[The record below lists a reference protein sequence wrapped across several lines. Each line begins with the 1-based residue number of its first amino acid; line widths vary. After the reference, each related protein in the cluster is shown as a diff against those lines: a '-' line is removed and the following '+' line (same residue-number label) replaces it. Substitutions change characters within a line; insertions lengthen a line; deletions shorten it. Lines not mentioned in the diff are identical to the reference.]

1 MLALFILINPLRIL
15 LSLLMYF
22 SLMQRKAILALL
34 LLAAVS
40 VNAQRKD
47 TRTYQKET
55 TEEPRVNLANGT
67 HGVSLGKGKKAVP
80 EPLPPTNKLEADYK
94 SIGSSMPPL
103 RAVTPSGQVYTDSS
117 LKNDANL
124 FVMMFNPTCEH
135 CEDMT
140 RALEK
145 DIALFKSSA
154 IVLLA
159 TPNMGPYLEYFDKN
173 TKYSQYPT
181 LKVGL
186 DSAKFIDHTFTYQ
199 SLPQINVYDKDRKL
213 IKSFSG
219 INTIEQL
226 KPYIQ

>member
-1 MLALFILINPLRIL
+1 MFALFILINPLRIS

-34 LLAAVS
+34 LLSAAS
-40 VNAQRKD
+40 AGAQQKD
-47 TRTYQKET
+47 TRTYRKET
-55 TEEPRVNLANGT
+55 TVEPRVNLGAGT
-67 HGVSLGKGKKAVP
+67 HGVSLSKGKKAIP
-80 EPLPPTNKLEADYK
+80 EPLPPTNQLEADYK
-94 SIGSSMPPL
+94 SVGSPMPPL
-103 RAVTPSGQVYTDSS
+103 RVVAPSGQVFTDSS
-117 LKNDANL
+117 LKNEANL

-154 IVLLA
+154 LVLMA

-181 LKVGL
+181 IKVGL
-186 DSAKFIDHTFTYQ
+186 DSSKFIDHTFTYQ

-219 INTIEQL
+219 INTIDSL